1 MPAPALSLSKLPPV
15 SRARALSFS
24 FSFSFA
30 LGLARLFALAIV
42 VTITHH
48 LRAGVHA
55 CRPSSVGLGALG
67 IMLRI
72 RLRVVPQFK
81 LQRVAM
87 PYDLNQ
93 LQADLPA
100 LYEQYDRMYS

>member
-1 MPAPALSLSKLPPV
+1 
-15 SRARALSFS
+15 
-24 FSFSFA
+24 
-30 LGLARLFALAIV
+30 
-42 VTITHH
+42 
-48 LRAGVHA
+48 
-55 CRPSSVGLGALG
+55 
-67 IMLRI
+67 MLRI

-100 LYEQYDRMYS
+100 LYEQYDRMYF